1 LFTTQLLRVATISI
15 HKSGIGYVPFFFTM
29 KSNFPQNTCYLL
41 LEITNDGCG
50 TAKIQETHVWSLVQE
65 DPLDLE
71 GLEPSILLSQQL
83 IKQSDRKPAR
93 IQKNLTTSSTKR
105 ITTFIEQLTQQ
116 QHNTHFFQ
124 MHEKYTSW

>member
-1 LFTTQLLRVATISI
+1 MFTTQLLRVATISI

-41 LEITNDGCG
+41 LEITYDGCG
-50 TAKIQETHVWSLVQE
+50 RAKMQETHVQSLGQE
-65 DPLDLE
+65 DPLDPE
-71 GLEPSILLSQQL
+71 GLEPSTLLSQQL
-83 IKQSDRKPAR
+83 IKQSDRKPAS

-105 ITTFIEQLTQQ
+105 IATFIEQLTQQ

-124 MHEKYTSW
+124 MHEKYIS